1 MDAVGFDIGD
11 LVVLLKKD
19 WEGAAGIV
27 SWPITHEEEGFVLV
41 YSDGRVAGVRVA
53 AADVEPAESSTKGFT
68 QLAYH
73 LIKLSSHLI
82 EGAIL

>member
-1 MDAVGFDIGD
+1 MDAEGFEIGD
-11 LVVLLKKD
+11 LVVVLQKE

-27 SWPITHEEEGFVLV
+27 SWPIAHDEEGYVLV
-41 YSDGRVAGVRVA
+41 YLDGRVAGVRVA
-53 AADVEPAESSTKGFT
+53 AGDVKPAESSTEGFT

-82 EGAIL
+82 ERAIL